1 MQPDKNTKQN
11 IKMGFKKLINGGALL
26 NTSENNPP
34 VKNSK
39 KLLSFFAA
47 FVLFGTHAVMA
58 QEASP
63 NAAADAS
70 AQKSDMWLGV
80 GYYVLLFLLVCVVI
94 AVIGKILRV
103 YDLTLQM
110 HGKKGLNWN
119 NVLGVICLLFLVVG
133 LYGAYWS
140 LTVQGSMILPE
151 AASAHGGK
159 IDMMFWVTSAI
170 TLFVFFITQILLFS
184 FAFAYR
190 GSDKRKGY
198 YYPHNNTIEK
208 IWTIIPA
215 IVLTILVVF
224 GFFTWREVTNTAEKK
239 GDLNI
244 EITGHQFS
252 WELRYPGKD
261 GKLGGINFQLYS
273 SNNILG
279 IDYKDKNS
287 YDDQKA
293 DTLVLPVNRSI
304 RLNIH
309 AQDVIH
315 SVYLPHFRVQMNA
328 VPGLPTFFKFTPT
341 ITTAEMRA
349 KLDDPKF
356 EYLLYC
362 NKICGGGHYNMQKV
376 VRVVTEAEYQD
387 WISRQKPYLTDQL
400 KQELHLADAGQQ
412 KSGSQNRLALNN

>member
-1 MQPDKNTKQN
+1 M
-11 IKMGFKKLINGGALL
+11 
-26 NTSENNPP
+26 
-34 VKNSK
+34 KNSK
-39 KLLSFFAA
+39 KLLSLVAA

-58 QEASP
+58 QEAST

-70 AQKSDMWLGV
+70 AQKSEMWAGV
-80 GYYVLLFLLVCVVI
+80 GYYVLLFLLACVVI

-110 HGKKGLNWN
+110 QGKKGLNWN
-119 NVLGVICLLFLVVG
+119 NVLGVVCLLFLLVG

-159 IDMMFWVTSAI
+159 IDMMFWVTTAI

-273 SNNILG
+273 ANNILG

-341 ITTAEMRA
+341 ITTAQMRA
-349 KLDDPKF
+349 KLDNPNF